1 MGILLIFNLG
11 TLDLPCQGIFIT
23 ILGLHYKKQTLCC
36 SC

>member
-23 ILGLHYKKQTLCC
+23 ILGLHYKKQTLWC